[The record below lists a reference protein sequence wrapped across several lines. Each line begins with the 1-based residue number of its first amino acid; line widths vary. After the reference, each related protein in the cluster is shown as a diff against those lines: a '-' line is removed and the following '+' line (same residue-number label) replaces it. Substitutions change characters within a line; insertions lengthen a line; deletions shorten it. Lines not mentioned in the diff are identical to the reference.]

1 VKPKSAPST
10 RWRRRAEARPDEILD
25 AALEAFEAQG
35 FDAARVEDIAARAGL
50 SKAGVYLYFDSKAA
64 LLEALIRREVA
75 PVAARA
81 EAIAAAGA
89 ADPPAALR
97 AIATVAFAAFS
108 NPRFFAV
115 PRLVL
120 SISNRFPEI
129 AAVYRAEVI
138 DRARGALIAIV
149 RAGIARGDFRA
160 VNPEAAVRIIAGPM
174 MMEGLLRHVFGA
186 RDIIVDPPALLELAL
201 SALAPERAA

>member
-1 VKPKSAPST
+1 VRPRHAPSA

-25 AALEAFEAQG
+25 AALEEFEAQG

-81 EAIAAAGA
+81 EAIALAGV

-97 AIATVAFAAFS
+97 AMATFAFGALA
-108 NPRFFAV
+108 NPRIFAV

-120 SISNRFPEI
+120 SISKRFPEI
-129 AAVYRAEVI
+129 AGVYRAEVI

-149 RAGIARGDFRA
+149 RAGVARGDFRKVDA
-160 VNPEAAVRIIAGPM
+160 EAAVRLVVGPM
-174 MMEGLLRHVFGA
+174 LMEALLRHAFGA
-186 RDIIVDPPALLELAL
+186 RDIIVDPSQLFELAL